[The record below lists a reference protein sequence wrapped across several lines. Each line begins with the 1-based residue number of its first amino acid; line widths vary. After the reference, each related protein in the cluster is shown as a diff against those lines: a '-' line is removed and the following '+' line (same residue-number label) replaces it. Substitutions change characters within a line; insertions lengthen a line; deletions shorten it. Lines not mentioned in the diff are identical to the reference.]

1 MIVENIAGME
11 VNLETSGKNMDDN
24 LDELVKYCYQHYHK
38 NNRDTTWRYRGW
50 SHLGEQNPVTRNGCN
65 KDGITRDCS
74 ILCDSC
80 GAMSNNSWCHV
91 CSNNMTENHSK
102 AIAIVQP
109 SVHVDHSTTDKTTAI
124 ITIENVNSTP
134 IVNTFTPSSP
144 TVTQLTRSPTLIKKS
159 PSPILTNLTSS
170 HVSWVKCTFSSCSF
184 LTMKPSRLS
193 RHLLFHVSPGDRFYQ
208 CPDCKFRFYSLHKA
222 LKHDRRI
229 HTGVKEWECQ
239 VCLAEVTDLQVHMK
253 VGTIFISN

>member
-1 MIVENIAGME
+1 
-11 VNLETSGKNMDDN
+11 MDDN

-38 NNRDTTWRYRGW
+38 NNRDTTWRYRGG
-50 SHLGEQNPVTRNGCN
+50 SHQGEQNFVTRNGCF
-65 KDGITRDCS
+65 KDDNTQDCS
-74 ILCDSC
+74 SLCDSC

-109 SVHVDHSTTDKTTAI
+109 RVHFDLNTIDKTTSIA
-124 ITIENVNSTP
+124 TIENVNS
-134 IVNTFTPSSP
+134 TPSSP
-144 TVTQLTRSPTLIKKS
+144 TVTQLTLTKKP
-159 PSPILTNLTSS
+159 PSPIMTNLSTSSPSS

-193 RHLLFHVSPGDRFYQ
+193 RHLQFHVSPGDRFYQ

-222 LKHDRRI
+222 LKHDRRT

-253 VGTIFISN
+253 VGTIIKPFPTAAETIGLKNCQTGLKT